1 MKKKLSSI
9 LLFTLL
15 TNFSYSQLNS
25 DIDPNFHFSTN
36 SLNLNVRNIIEQP
49 NNKLII
55 AGFLNG
61 DEIKRLNTDGTID
74 TNFELSDK
82 TDIYQVHSTILTS
95 ENKVLVGGERIR
107 VNQWNTGWIDKKIV
121 MLKSDG
127 NLDTS
132 FNGNGVGFNDT
143 TLIIKIQNDGKILV
157 GGKFTSYNNITQN
170 RVVRLNSN
178 GSIDETFNIGTGFD
192 DTVNTIEIQSD
203 NKILIGGD
211 FKKFNGLDKKYLV
224 RLNSDGS
231 IDNNFF
237 IGSGPNKSV
246 SCIKIQN
253 DNKILVGGEFTSF
266 KNVTFNHLVRL
277 ELNGTTDTTFNIG
290 QGFAHSSSLST
301 NQLEIKS
308 ITEFLNNIYVTGNFE
323 KYDNNSSRD
332 FVKIKEN
339 GDFDN
344 SFNIG
349 VGFVNGN
356 GTERVNTLLFDVNR
370 KLLLGGN
377 FQLYNGVR
385 KDFVLRLFGENSTLS
400 LDNYQNNKILL
411 FPNPVLDKINI
422 HNFKLSQN
430 EKVQYEIYSLTGK
443 RIKIGVLSNSVIN
456 INELLNGYYILKLKN
471 NNKIIYN
478 KFLKL

>member
-1 MKKKLSSI
+1 MRKKLSTI

-36 SLNLNVRNIIEQP
+36 SSNLNIRNIIKVPE
-49 NNKLII
+49 NKFLIG
-55 AGFLNG
+55 GFLNG
-61 DEIKRLNTDGTID
+61 DDVKRLNYDGSI
-74 TNFELSDK
+74 
-82 TDIYQVHSTILTS
+82 
-95 ENKVLVGGERIR
+95 
-107 VNQWNTGWIDKKIV
+107 
-121 MLKSDG
+121 
-127 NLDTS
+127 DTS
-132 FNGNGVGFNDT
+132 FNLSNNVDIYNVYSIEPQNDNKILIGGEQVRVLWNTWKDRRIVRINPNGSNDIYFNANGNGFNGT
-143 TLIIKIQNDGKILV
+143 VKIIKLQNDGKILV
-157 GGKFTSYNNITQN
+157 GGKFTSFNDIPQN
-170 RVVRLNSN
+170 RIIRLNSN
-178 GSIDETFNIGTGFD
+178 GSIDETFDIGTGFD

-211 FKKFNGLDKKYLV
+211 FKKFNGLDKKYLI
-224 RLNSDGS
+224 RLNENGS

-246 SCIKIQN
+246 GCIKIQN

-277 ELNGTTDTTFNIG
+277 ELSGTTDASFNIG

-308 ITEFLNNIYVTGNFE
+308 ITKFLDNIYVTGNFE
-323 KYDNNSSRD
+323 KYNNNSSRD

-344 SFNIG
+344 SFDIG

-356 GTERVNTLLFDVNR
+356 STERVNTLLFDANR

-385 KDFVLRLFGENSTLS
+385 KDFILRLFGENSTLS
-400 LDNYQNNKILL
+400 LDEFNNKKIHF

-422 HNFKLSQN
+422 HNFNLSQN
-430 EKVQYEIYSLTGK
+430 EKVYYEIYSLTGK
-443 RIKIGVLSNSVIN
+443 RIKIGELSNSIIN

-471 NNKIIYN
+471 DNKIIYN